1 LNDTILEPWNDLPTM
16 NSSSKQTVGFSIY
29 CILSIVAPFV
39 GQYILRPT
47 FFASAFSLTRFVH
60 ASAKTA
66 PTSSNSQIFRRPTF
80 SAMTSA
86 TASTSA
92 ASTLV
97 SSTLEEHSPSYKLL
111 LEKLR
116 TVTHLERASAVL
128 NYDRQVFMPQA
139 DESSAQ
145 RGKQLAV
152 LATISHEKATDPE
165 IGSLLEK
172 SAKDLEEWS
181 SLLLKDGESEEAN
194 AAIESARRLL
204 ELETKSYKKTTCL
217 PSSIAARK
225 AQLQSSAYSS
235 WVKAR
240 ENDDFASFAPSLQ
253 KCFDL
258 AKEIAALQRTDENIS
273 LYSQMLDEFE
283 MGMAASRI
291 DELFGQVQEALVPL
305 LGKVKSSPHKPDLSP
320 LFPNAEC
327 GQETAEEGKG
337 GFPINAQK
345 ELSRTLVTSLG
356 YDPCHG
362 RIDTSVHPFTMSF
375 SPMDVRI
382 TSRFTTSEWLQGLM
396 GTIHEGGH
404 AMYEQS
410 LGDSDTSLDTALSMG
425 VHESQS
431 LFWERHIGKGKGFWK
446 FAGGMARD
454 AFANANNN
462 GEAVEGFEKYTDEDL
477 YKAVN
482 GVKFDNL
489 IRVDAD
495 ELTYPLHVILRYN
508 IERDVV
514 EGTLKVEDIPR
525 RWKDD
530 MKSLL
535 DVDVPNDTKGALQ
548 DIHWSMMAIGYFP
561 TYLLGAMMAA
571 QLYHYCQLEIPDLEE
586 RIERGEFTAVKEWL
600 RRKVHMHGKRYKSL
614 DELLEGE
621 VGEKL
626 NAEYFIRY
634 LQDKYGELYQVA

>member
-1 LNDTILEPWNDLPTM
+1 MNCSHKYKRLLFLSFQKSNPARIPQIFLHCFLPKPT
-16 NSSSKQTVGFSIY
+16 
-29 CILSIVAPFV
+29 
-39 GQYILRPT
+39 RPT
-47 FFASAFSLTRFVH
+47 RRKKNETEEESFPVE
-60 ASAKTA
+60 
-66 PTSSNSQIFRRPTF
+66 SQ
-80 SAMTSA
+80 
-86 TASTSA
+86 
-92 ASTLV
+92 
-97 SSTLEEHSPSYKLL
+97 K
-111 LEKLR
+111 
-116 TVTHLERASAVL
+116 HLS
-128 NYDRQVFMPQA
+128 
-139 DESSAQ
+139 
-145 RGKQLAV
+145 K
-152 LATISHEKATDPE
+152 
-165 IGSLLEK
+165 
-172 SAKDLEEWS
+172 
-181 SLLLKDGESEEAN
+181 
-194 AAIESARRLL
+194 
-204 ELETKSYKKTTCL
+204 
-217 PSSIAARK
+217 
-225 AQLQSSAYSS
+225 
-235 WVKAR
+235 
-240 ENDDFASFAPSLQ
+240 
-253 KCFDL
+253 
-258 AKEIAALQRTDENIS
+258 
-273 LYSQMLDEFE
+273 
-283 MGMAASRI
+283 
-291 DELFGQVQEALVPL
+291 
-305 LGKVKSSPHKPDLSP
+305 
-320 LFPNAEC
+320 
-327 GQETAEEGKG
+327 
-337 GFPINAQK
+337 
-345 ELSRTLVTSLG
+345 TLVTTLG
-356 YDPCHG
+356 YDTTHG
-362 RIDTSVHPFTMSF
+362 RIDTAVHPFTTSF
-375 SPMDVRI
+375 SPYDVRI
-382 TSRFTTSEWLQGLM
+382 TSRFNTKEWFQGLM

>member
-1 LNDTILEPWNDLPTM
+1 M
-16 NSSSKQTVGFSIY
+16 NSCSKQTVGFRIY
-29 CILSIVAPFV
+29 CLLSIAGPLF
-39 GQYILRPT
+39 GRHILHPT
-47 FFASAFSLTRFVH
+47 LFASAFSLSRLVH
-60 ASAKTA
+60 ASAETA
-66 PTSSNSQIFRRPTF
+66 SSSRTSQIFRRPPTV

-86 TASTSA
+86 TASTAA
-92 ASTLV
+92 ASTAV
-97 SSTLEEHSPSYKLL
+97 ASTLEEHSPSYKLL
-111 LEKLR
+111 LDKLR
-116 TVTHLERASAVL
+116 TITHLERASAVL

-139 DESSAQ
+139 DDSAAQ

-172 SAKDLEEWS
+172 SAHDLEEWS
-181 SLLLKDGESEEAN
+181 SLLLEDGEESEAAKEAVK
-194 AAIESARRLL
+194 SARRLL

-225 AQLQSSAYSS
+225 AELQSSAYSS

-240 ENDDFASFAPSLQ
+240 ENDDFASFAPSLRQ
-253 KCFDL
+253 CFDL
-258 AKEIAALQRTDENIS
+258 AKEIAALQRTDESIS

-283 MGMAASRI
+283 MGMEASRI

-320 LFPNAEC
+320 LFPAPK
-327 GQETAEEGKG
+327 GDGGEGA
-337 GFPINAQK
+337 FPIDSQK
-345 ELSRTLVTSLG
+345 LLSRNLVTALG
-356 YDPCHG
+356 YDPTHG

-410 LGDSDTSLDTALSMG
+410 LGGSDTSLDTALSMG

-454 AFANANNN
+454 AFSAENNA
-462 GEAVEGFEKYTDEDL
+462 GEF
-477 YKAVN
+477 
-482 GVKFDNL
+482 KFDNL

-535 DVDVPNDTKGALQ
+535 DVDVPNDTKGPLQ

-571 QLYHYCQLEIPDLEE
+571 QLYHYCRVEIPDLEE
-586 RIERGEFTAVKEWL
+586 KIERGEFAAVKAWL
-600 RRKVHMHGKRYKSL
+600 TRKVHLHGKRYGSL
-614 DELLEGE
+614 DDLLEGE
-621 VGEKL
+621 LGEKL